1 MVILIEGLIAVT
13 LFTII
18 AIPATIRHPLTALS
32 DYPPAIVKRCVEL
45 GIYPERERRFSTMD
59 LIRKATAV
67 IVFIIVFAFIIKKF
81 NKAET
86 FLEGFRISYILWL
99 IIAWYDALIVDC
111 LFFCH
116 SKKSPDTRNRRYE
129 GISGLRFSHKAVTDR
144 FYHRS
149 SGMRTGWTCGNDN
162 LKKHI
167 CAFLVSV
174 FCFDS

>member
-18 AIPATIRHPLTALS
+18 AIPTTIRHPLTALS

-59 LIRKATAV
+59 LIRKAAAV
-67 IVFIIVFAFIIKKF
+67 IVFIIAFAFIIKKF

-116 SKKSPDTRNRRYE
+116 SKKVRIPGTEDMKEYQDYGFHIKQSLI
-129 GISGLRFSHKAVTDR
+129 GSIIGLPACALVGLAVT
-144 FYHRS
+144 
-149 SGMRTGWTCGNDN
+149 
-162 LKKHI
+162 I
-167 CAFLVSV
+167 I
-174 FCFDS
+174 

>member
-116 SKKSPDTRNRRYE
+116 SKKVRIPGTEDMKEYQDYGFHIKQSLI
-129 GISGLRFSHKAVTDR
+129 GSIIGLPACALVGLAVT
-144 FYHRS
+144 
-149 SGMRTGWTCGNDN
+149 
-162 LKKHI
+162 I
-167 CAFLVSV
+167 I
-174 FCFDS
+174 

>member
-18 AIPATIRHPLTALS
+18 AIPTTIRHPLTALS

-116 SKKSPDTRNRRYE
+116 SKKVRIPGTEDMKEYQDYGFHIKQSLI
-129 GISGLRFSHKAVTDR
+129 GSIIGLPACALVGLAVT
-144 FYHRS
+144 
-149 SGMRTGWTCGNDN
+149 
-162 LKKHI
+162 I
-167 CAFLVSV
+167 I
-174 FCFDS
+174 

>member
-59 LIRKATAV
+59 LIRKAAAV
-67 IVFIIVFAFIIKKF
+67 IVFIIAFAFIIKKF

-116 SKKSPDTRNRRYE
+116 SKKVRIPGTEDMKEYQDYGFHIKQSLI
-129 GISGLRFSHKAVTDR
+129 GSIIGLPACALVGLAVT
-144 FYHRS
+144 
-149 SGMRTGWTCGNDN
+149 
-162 LKKHI
+162 I
-167 CAFLVSV
+167 I
-174 FCFDS
+174 